1 METKNFSECED
12 EIKLEERLEHE
23 FVQQPDGRLFIR
35 RCYMCQSV
43 EIGDKIVPPGEYE
56 KVLNNLAQEHTI
68 VLPGKPLPV
77 YPVHVDFTDTLL
89 SRECLTHQM
98 IGQPKYYQKDGFT
111 LLGRYSPEDVQK
123 MRVYQAIPREKC
135 KS

>member
-1 METKNFSECED
+1 METKHFPECE
-12 EIKLEERLEHE
+12 EEATLEERLEHQ

-43 EIGDKIVPPGEYE
+43 EIGGEIFPQGRYE
-56 KVLNNLAQEHTI
+56 EILDSLAQEHTI
-68 VLPGKPLPV
+68 VLPGKPLPA
-77 YPVHVDFTDTLL
+77 YPVRIDFTDTLL

-123 MRVYQAIPREKC
+123 MRVYQAISREKC
-135 KS
+135 R